1 MVAVEISHK
10 KSAVLETSVTR
21 FGDRAFHASHL
32 RMHECMLITT
42 PQVLALDFSAAAVL
56 VQGDLIICFFFF
68 LFSGECVHV
77 CVRAHVCECRCKCA
91 KLGKLLREL
100 S

>member
-56 VQGDLIICFFFF
+56 VQGDLIICFFLFCF
-68 LFSGECVHV
+68 LVSVYTCVCAHT
-77 CVRAHVCECRCKCA
+77 CVNAGVSVLS
-91 KLGKLLREL
+91 LGNF
-100 S
+100 